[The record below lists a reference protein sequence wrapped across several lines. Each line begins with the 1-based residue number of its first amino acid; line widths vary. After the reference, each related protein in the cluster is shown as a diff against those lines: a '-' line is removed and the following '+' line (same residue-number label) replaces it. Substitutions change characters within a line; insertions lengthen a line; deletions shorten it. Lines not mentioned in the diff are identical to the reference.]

1 MKTKVKEIVDE
12 IVWLSESSSPVVHDL
27 SVMLQDI
34 LEDETIYTH
43 AEVVDILNRKEGIE
57 TEES

>member
-12 IVWLSESSSPVVHDL
+12 IVWLSESSSPVVYDL
-27 SVMLQDI
+27 SVILQDI